1 MELLVAVGILFG
13 MGFGAGFGVR
23 ALSAR
28 KAAVVQSRFKPMSS
42 LREFDFREDPS
53 WTR

>member
-13 MGFGAGFGVR
+13 MGYGAGFGVR
-23 ALSAR
+23 ALAAR
-28 KAAVVQSRFKPMSS
+28 KAMVRSRFKPMSS

>member
-1 MELLVAVGILFG
+1 MELFVAVGILFG

-23 ALSAR
+23 ALSASR
-28 KAAVVQSRFKPMSS
+28 KAAQSRFKPLSS
-42 LREFDFREDPS
+42 LREFDFREDPV

>member
-1 MELLVAVGILFG
+1 MELLIAVGILFG
-13 MGFGAGFGVR
+13 MGYGAGFGVR

-28 KAAVVQSRFKPMSS
+28 KAAAPSRFKPMSS
-42 LREFDFREDPS
+42 LRQYDFREDPV